1 APFVEHGEILVG
13 RKIRVW
19 RDKDEI
25 YRPAVMKSFDVKYN
39 MHKVLSDDGFEAV
52 IDLKLKQWMFDNL
65 SAMPDSS
72 VCISPSPFRL
82 DGMEANS
89 PSNCDFKVIL
99 FTIQQNETQE
109 SSKQKGVTILS
120 SQNNENERLEDE
132 NLERSKEKQV
142 SIVSSEEALFSNVR
156 EVEDQ
161 RLERFL

>member
-1 APFVEHGEILVG
+1 MVTHSNRRTF

-72 VCISPSPFRL
+72 
-82 DGMEANS
+82 
-89 PSNCDFKVIL
+89 
-99 FTIQQNETQE
+99 
-109 SSKQKGVTILS
+109 
-120 SQNNENERLEDE
+120 NERLEDE

-142 SIVSSEEALFSNVR
+142 SIVSSEEALFSNVL
-156 EVEDQ
+156 EVE
-161 RLERFL
+161 LERKATFRRSNKSAKRAPLK